1 MKSKK
6 AYQIILMTLF
16 GMVGSIII
24 GFILFQQSIFVPTYA
39 KFQFVMSALYGSLFF
54 SLIEYNSFRDQIFGV
69 IILFFINLILFTG
82 KHISII
88 YITRDFFYLG
98 CLFLSIKFYSYLI
111 KRFSQL
117 KFYLRSIIL
126 VLIYGLFYGVISW
139 ILFTVTKGE
148 LAPLSFVYFVAK
160 LAILIGLGIGL
171 GLDFFLQNK
180 KQILSFLK
188 IKTA

>member
-24 GFILFQQSIFVPTYA
+24 GFIFYRRSVFVPTNA
-39 KFQFVMSALYGSLFF
+39 NFQFVMSALYGSLFF
-54 SLIEYNSFRDQIFGV
+54 GLIEYNSFRDQIFGV
-69 IILFFINLILFTG
+69 IILFFMNLILFTG
-82 KHISII
+82 KHISIS

-117 KFYLRSIIL
+117 KYYLRSIIL
-126 VLIYGLFYGVISW
+126 ALIYGLSYGIVGWIS
-139 ILFTVTKGE
+139 FTLTKGE
-148 LAPLSFVYFVAK
+148 LAPISFIYFIARYC
-160 LAILIGLGIGL
+160 ILIGMGIGL

-180 KQILSFLK
+180 NQILSFLK

>member
-188 IKTA
+188 IKTT

>member
-139 ILFTVTKGE
+139 ILFRG
-148 LAPLSFVYFVAK
+148 F
-160 LAILIGLGIGL
+160 
-171 GLDFFLQNK
+171 
-180 KQILSFLK
+180 
-188 IKTA
+188 

>member
-24 GFILFQQSIFVPTYA
+24 GFIFYRRSVFVPTNA
-39 KFQFVMSALYGSLFF
+39 NFQFVMSALYGSLFF
-54 SLIEYNSFRDQIFGV
+54 GLIEYNSFRDQIFGV
-69 IILFFINLILFTG
+69 IILFFMNLILFTG
-82 KHISII
+82 KHISIS

-98 CLFLSIKFYSYLI
+98 CLFLSVKFYSYLI

-117 KFYLRSIIL
+117 KYYLRSIIL
-126 VLIYGLFYGVISW
+126 ALIYGLSYGIVGWIS
-139 ILFTVTKGE
+139 FTLTKGE
-148 LAPLSFVYFVAK
+148 LAPISFIYFIAK
-160 LAILIGLGIGL
+160 YGILIGIGIGL

-180 KQILSFLK
+180 KQILIWFK

>member
-69 IILFFINLILFTG
+69 IIL
-82 KHISII
+82 
-88 YITRDFFYLG
+88 
-98 CLFLSIKFYSYLI
+98 
-111 KRFSQL
+111 
-117 KFYLRSIIL
+117 
-126 VLIYGLFYGVISW
+126 
-139 ILFTVTKGE
+139 
-148 LAPLSFVYFVAK
+148 
-160 LAILIGLGIGL
+160 
-171 GLDFFLQNK
+171 
-180 KQILSFLK
+180 
-188 IKTA
+188 

>member
-139 ILFTVTKGE
+139 ILFIVTKGE